1 MKLTLLMFLILIS
14 LWAQSQVVDTL
25 NSKRMIND
33 PKKTTLTKNR
43 DSSNTTRKSREI
55 VQHKETSPEFPGGM
69 QELNRFIGKNISHPK
84 DGAGKYITGKAIV
97 RFTVDSLGLVK
108 NPTAVM
114 YTHPF
119 LRDEA
124 IRVFK
129 SVPKWKPG
137 TRDGKPLN
145 VEMVLPVTFQI
156 P

>member
-1 MKLTLLMFLILIS
+1 MKSTFLLLLILIP
-14 LWAQSQVVDTL
+14 LLTQSQMVDTL
-25 NSKRMIND
+25 NSKRMTSD

-43 DSSNTTRKSREI
+43 AI
-55 VQHKETSPEFPGGM
+55 VQHKEKLPEFPGGM
-69 QELNRFIGKNISHPK
+69 EELNRFIGKNISHTK
-84 DGAGKYITGKAIV
+84 DGAGKYIRGKAIV

-108 NPTAVM
+108 NPTSVM

-124 IRVFK
+124 IRIFK
-129 SVPKWKPG
+129 SLPKWKPG
-137 TRDGKPLN
+137 TMDGKPLN